1 MNLPLSRSL
10 GISSQSK
17 VLSKELFKGIVC
29 VETVEGKS
37 DVRKLI
43 KVELQLLKKE
53 DGWCLIDEE
62 ESLYYISSVI
72 FLVPMKRN
80 SSREFLVFL
89 QWLTDNCTVA
99 EEQLVEL
106 RGKRSEKATECCN
119 EATQNRG
126 EPCTFP
132 STERYCYGWN

>member
-10 GISSQSK
+10 DISSQSE

-43 KVELQLLKKE
+43 KVELELLKKK

-72 FLVPMKRN
+72 FLASMKKTAVE
-80 SSREFLVFL
+80 EFFVFL

-126 EPCTFP
+126 ESCTFP
-132 STERYCYGWN
+132 PTERYCYGWN